1 MKINRKILLP
11 LLIAALLVLAVGA
24 AVLVNAQ
31 DSQPG
36 PDTGEADEV
45 GGESESQALPADV
58 TLTQDEAIAIAEAE
72 RGSTAAAV
80 ELEGE
85 GGHALYSIELEDGS
99 EVEVDANT
107 GDILQV
113 EGAGSDGD

>member
-1 MKINRKILLP
+1 MKIHRKILLS
-11 LLIAALLVLAVGA
+11 LLIAALLVMGVGA

-36 PDTGEADEV
+36 PDTGETEEE
-45 GGESESQALPADV
+45 GGETESPASPSDAA
-58 TLTQDEAIAIAEAE
+58 LTQDEAIAIAEAE
-72 RGSTAAAV
+72 TGSTAAFV
-80 ELEGE
+80 ELENE
-85 GGHALYSIELEDGS
+85 GGSVIYSIELEDGS

-113 EGAGSDGD
+113 EGAGTDSD